1 MTTLDDLRT
10 GDNALAPHYTRF
22 SVRERLLLSGHS
34 HQAWP
39 DVAEE
44 GLLESFADAA
54 RDVDEKWGRAFAK
67 ADELRAGFRLLL
79 GDPHGEYALGAST
92 HDLVLRFL
100 SAMEL
105 PRRPRLVTTDG
116 EFHTLRRQLA
126 RLEEEGV
133 EVVRVPLEPVT
144 TLAERVAAEV
154 DDNTAAV
161 LVSAVLFETS
171 RLVPG
176 LAHLADSCRAR
187 SIELVVDAYHAL
199 GVVPFP
205 LHDLGLTNA
214 WVLGGGYKY
223 LQLGEGNCFLRL
235 PAHAQELRPVIT
247 GWYAEFGAL
256 ADERRPGG
264 VAYATGGDRFAGATY
279 DPASHYRGVRVQRF
293 FAEQG
298 LTPGVPA
305 RGLPAPGGAARVG
318 VRQARLARGRRHA
331 GSLGAVGAARRVP
344 LAALRRRRCA
354 AGGAGRPGCP
364 HRQPGPPP
372 ALRPGAVPLRQPAGD
387 GDGHPRHGGP
397 RLISELPVRI
407 AGPLLVRRRRRS
419 RLVPGTRGRTTSAL
433 GPANP

>member
-1 MTTLDDLRT
+1 MTTLDDLRA
-10 GDNALAPHYTRF
+10 DANSLAAHYTRF
-22 SVRERLLLSGHS
+22 AVADRLLLSGHS

-39 DVAEE
+39 NVAEE

-54 RDVDEKWGRAFAK
+54 RDVDGKWERAFAK

-144 TLAERVAAEV
+144 TLAERVAGEV
-154 DDNTAAV
+154 DGNTAAV

-176 LAHLADSCRAR
+176 LAHLADVCRGR

-199 GVVPFP
+199 GVVPFA

-256 ADERRPGG
+256 ADERHPGQ
-264 VAYATGGDRFAGATY
+264 VAYAIGGDRFAGATY

-298 LTPGVPA
+298 LTPEFLREVSQHQVGLLASVFDKL
-305 RGLPAPGGAARVG
+305 GLPQDVVTRDRETPLGMLGGFLSLRCADAAGLQAALAAHG
-318 VRQARLARGRRHA
+318 VRTDSRGPH
-331 GSLGAVGAARRVP
+331 
-344 LAALRRRRCA
+344 LRF
-354 AGGAGRPGCP
+354 
-364 HRQPGPPP
+364 
-372 ALRPGAVPLRQPAGD
+372 
-387 GDGHPRHGGP
+387 
-397 RLISELPVRI
+397 
-407 AGPLLVRRRRRS
+407 
-419 RLVPGTRGRTTSAL
+419 
-433 GPANP
+433 GPAPYLSDTQLETAMGTLGTVVRG

>member
-1 MTTLDDLRT
+1 VTTLDDLR
-10 GDNALAPHYTRF
+10 DDHNALAPHYSRF
-22 SVRERLLLSGHS
+22 GVADRLLLSGHS

-44 GLLESFADAA
+44 GLRESFADAA

-176 LAHLADSCRAR
+176 LAHLADSCRDR

-199 GVVPFP
+199 GVVPFA

-256 ADERRPGG
+256 ADERHPGQ

-279 DPASHYRGVRVQRF
+279 DPASHYRGARVQRF

-298 LTPGVPA
+298 LTPEFLREVSQHQVGLLASVFDSLD
-305 RGLPAPGGAARVG
+305 LPADVVTRDRSVPLDRLGGFLSLRCADAGALQAALAAQG
-318 VRQARLARGRRHA
+318 VRTDSRG
-331 GSLGAVGAARRVP
+331 P
-344 LAALRRRRCA
+344 YLRF
-354 AGGAGRPGCP
+354 
-364 HRQPGPPP
+364 GPAPYLSDTQLET
-372 ALRPGAVPLRQPAGD
+372 AMN
-387 GDGHPRHGGP
+387 
-397 RLISELPVRI
+397 
-407 AGPLLVRRRRRS
+407 
-419 RLVPGTRGRTTSAL
+419 AL
-433 GPANP
+433 GKVVHG

>member
-1 MTTLDDLRT
+1 MTTLDELRAD
-10 GDNALAPHYTRF
+10 DNALAPHYSRF
-22 SVRERLLLSGHS
+22 AVADRLLLSGHS

-54 RDVDEKWGRAFAK
+54 RDVDAKWERAFAK
-67 ADELRAGFRLLL
+67 ADELRAGFRVLL

-133 EVVRVPLEPVT
+133 EVVRVPLDPVP

-154 DDNTAAV
+154 DGDTAAV

-176 LAHLADSCRAR
+176 LAHLADVCRGR

-199 GVVPFP
+199 GVVPFA

-256 ADERRPGG
+256 ADERHPGK

-298 LTPGVPA
+298 LTPEFLRQVSQHQVGLLASVFDSL
-305 RGLPAPGGAARVG
+305 GLPEDVVTRDRETPLDRLGGFLSLRCADAAGLQAALAAQG
-318 VRQARLARGRRHA
+318 VRTDSRG
-331 GSLGAVGAARRVP
+331 SY
-344 LAALRRRRCA
+344 LRF
-354 AGGAGRPGCP
+354 
-364 HRQPGPPP
+364 
-372 ALRPGAVPLRQPAGD
+372 
-387 GDGHPRHGGP
+387 
-397 RLISELPVRI
+397 
-407 AGPLLVRRRRRS
+407 
-419 RLVPGTRGRTTSAL
+419 
-433 GPANP
+433 GPAPYLSDTQLETAMRTLGTVVRG